1 MKGKAADMVAMREL
15 SDMGARVIVAMLA
28 GAGLVGLA
36 MLASG
41 LLPPGGLP
49 DALGG
54 WPLLAAL
61 AALLCGACA
70 LGMSGGLR
78 WSSRRAAQVARAGL
92 LASAIAWGVCVS
104 VATKPSRWSYLTRG
118 WFSLTHAVIS
128 LVAAIGGAS
137 PIPWLLLYAALVGL
151 LAGLQSESSDI
162 RRALTPLWLTPLW
175 GAGVGVVYGLLY
187 AAVYSIPP
195 CPPGFHCYGIYTTR
209 WDGLGAGLALGVGG
223 GLILGLALA
232 LTLRLALALR
242 PIWQDS
248 EPLAQHSLA
257 DGSET

>member
-1 MKGKAADMVAMREL
+1 MREL

-28 GAGLVGLA
+28 GAGLIGLA

-54 WPLLAAL
+54 WPMLAAL

-78 WSSRRAAQVARAGL
+78 WSSHQAAQIARAGL

-104 VATKPSRWSYLTRG
+104 VTAEPSRWSHLTRG
-118 WFSLTHAVIS
+118 SSSLTHAVVS

-137 PIPWLLLYAALVGL
+137 PIPWLLLYAALAGL
-151 LAGLQSESSDI
+151 LAGLQSENSDI
-162 RRALTPLWLTPLW
+162 HRAFTPLWLTPLW
-175 GAGVGVVYGLLY
+175 GAGVGVVYGLLF
-187 AAVYSIPP
+187 AAVFYAPS
-195 CPPGFHCYGIYTTR
+195 CPPGFHCYGLDTTR
-209 WDGLGAGLALGVGG
+209 WDGLRAGLAFGVGG
-223 GLILGLALA
+223 GLTLGLALA

-242 PIWQDS
+242 PIWQGG
-248 EPLAQHSLA
+248 EPLSQRSLA
-257 DGSET
+257 DGSEA